1 MTSIVYRYMSGSTPM
16 SFFGGAGPFSAR
28 TRLIEDVTTLSRLP
42 GFSTTKPNAISL
54 RITLAGARQLPEVT
68 IPLSTNSVTTA
79 LVRIPPTT
87 TTTTSTTTTLPR
99 TTTTTSTTTTTI
111 PKTTTTVRPTTTV
124 APTTTLGPNDCRIT
138 YDGTYLKLCSAVQSY
153 EYVYF
158 DNTES
163 LSGMLS
169 GSLSMPTSSLRITS
183 TYYPTAT
190 RLRISINFT
199 NGAELSE
206 VFVPFGSAGATTV
219 VRFTRPPT
227 PTTTT
232 TPNCPLT
239 ITLSA
244 LTACKAITSYT
255 YQWWNDTR
263 SISGQLGGS
272 GGPQQTLYF
281 GAMGA
286 SQGTTQVLITLRFSD
301 GTSIKPIKIPY
312 GQPGSITVYGQY

>member
-1 MTSIVYRYMSGSTPM
+1 
-16 SFFGGAGPFSAR
+16 
-28 TRLIEDVTTLSRLP
+28 
-42 GFSTTKPNAISL
+42 
-54 RITLAGARQLPEVT
+54 
-68 IPLSTNSVTTA
+68 
-79 LVRIPPTT
+79 
-87 TTTTSTTTTLPR
+87 
-99 TTTTTSTTTTTI
+99 
-111 PKTTTTVRPTTTV
+111 
-124 APTTTLGPNDCRIT
+124 
-138 YDGTYLKLCSAVQSY
+138 
-153 EYVYF
+153 
-158 DNTES
+158 
-163 LSGMLS
+163 MLS
-169 GSLSMPTSSLRITS
+169 GSLSMPTSSLMITS

-190 RLRISINFT
+190 RLRISVNFT

-206 VFVPFGSAGATTV
+206 VFVPFGSAGGTTV
-219 VRFTRPPT
+219 ARFSRPPT

-239 ITLSA
+239 IAWSA

-263 SISGQLGGS
+263 SLSGQLGGS